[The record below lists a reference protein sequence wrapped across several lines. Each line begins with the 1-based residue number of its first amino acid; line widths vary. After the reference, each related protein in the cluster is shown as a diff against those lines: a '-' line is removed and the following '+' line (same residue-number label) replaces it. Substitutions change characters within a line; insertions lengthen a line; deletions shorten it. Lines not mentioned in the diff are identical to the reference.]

1 MIGRRGRWPPIKVIA
16 TSGRYLLRDG
26 DLPSGGLFLAKPY
39 SPTQISSALREVTAQ
54 AWNKALG
61 RRPRSA
67 RYSSGEKNSEAS

>member
-1 MIGRRGRWPPIKVIA
+1 MAAHQNHR
-16 TSGRYLLRDG
+16 TSGRYVLRDG